1 MRTLNEPQY
10 TLGELKKAP
19 EPAAP
24 KPDTFTPVA
33 PNVVRN
39 DRTGALE
46 TRDYPPPPR
55 KAPQ

>member
-1 MRTLNEPQY
+1 MRTLNEPQD

-24 KPDTFTPVA
+24 KPDTFTQVSEH
-33 PNVVRN
+33 VVRN

-46 TRDYPPPPR
+46 TRDYRPG
-55 KAPQ
+55 KAPQQ